1 MTSKGHAK
9 ALVLKPTEKLANMT
23 SKGHEKALV
32 LKPTEETSRHDRE
45 MARTGARPQ
54 TNIGNK

>member
-1 MTSKGHAK
+1 MTAKGHAM
-9 ALVLKPTEKLANMT
+9 ALVLKPTEKQANMT

-45 MARTGARPQ
+45 MACTGACPQ